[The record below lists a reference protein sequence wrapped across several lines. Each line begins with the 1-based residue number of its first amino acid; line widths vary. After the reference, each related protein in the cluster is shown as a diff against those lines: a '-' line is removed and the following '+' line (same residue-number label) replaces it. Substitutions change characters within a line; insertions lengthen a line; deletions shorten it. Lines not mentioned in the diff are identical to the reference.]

1 MNWALLGA
9 STIASQ
15 YMIAAIRAAQQ
26 GTVGWVVSGNADR
39 AQEFSKTH
47 EISQWTT
54 SIADAL
60 ADETVQAVYI
70 SSTNE
75 KHFAQVMAAISA
87 GKHVLCEKPLA
98 MTAAQA
104 AEMIAAAKVAG
115 VTLSVNHHLRCAGSH
130 RKIREL
136 IASGAVGR
144 VLSLR
149 LFHAVHL
156 PEHLRGWRLNAP
168 RAGGGAIADL
178 TVHNADTARFL
189 LQEDPCTVVAE
200 MSQSG
205 MGNGV
210 EDSAMSVW
218 TMPSGVMVFSHE
230 SFTQPF
236 TESGI
241 EVHGTDG
248 SIVAV
253 GVFAQDPLGEITLV
267 NRTGRIEVPFDKTEI
282 YEAVIREFTA
292 ATRGRGAPAATGA
305 DGAKSLL
312 IATAVR
318 EAALTGVCQTI
329 SYGVVE

>member
-1 MNWALLGA
+1 
-9 STIASQ
+9 
-15 YMIAAIRAAQQ
+15 
-26 GTVGWVVSGNADR
+26 
-39 AQEFSKTH
+39 
-47 EISQWTT
+47 
-54 SIADAL
+54 
-60 ADETVQAVYI
+60 
-70 SSTNE
+70 
-75 KHFAQVMAAISA
+75 
-87 GKHVLCEKPLA
+87 
-98 MTAAQA
+98 
-104 AEMIAAAKVAG
+104 
-115 VTLSVNHHLRCAGSH
+115 
-130 RKIREL
+130 
-136 IASGAVGR
+136 
-144 VLSLR
+144 
-149 LFHAVHL
+149 
-156 PEHLRGWRLNAP
+156 
-168 RAGGGAIADL
+168 
-178 TVHNADTARFL
+178 
-189 LQEDPCTVVAE
+189 

-230 SFTQPF
+230 SFTHPF